1 MAPASDGVSAPQT
14 VRLPHFPQ
22 TGFVRLTSILAP
34 TGPIPV
40 GRSTW
45 WAGVK
50 DGRFPKPVKLGPR
63 TTVWRIEDIRA
74 LIERGGRDMTR
85 RPPSWRGVN
94 RHRSYTVDE
103 AARAR
108 GVAKGTVRRW
118 LKSGLPAISD
128 RKPLLI
134 LGADLA
140 QFLEDRRA
148 TKQTGKLNECF
159 CFACRAPRAPAAGMA
174 DFVPLSATSGNLRAL
189 CCDCAGVMHKRVSL
203 AKLPELQAILD
214 VTIMQA
220 PERIREMTKPST
232 NDHFPREPE
241 AHA

>member
-1 MAPASDGVSAPQT
+1 MA
-14 VRLPHFPQ
+14 
-22 TGFVRLTSILAP
+22 
-34 TGPIPV
+34 
-40 GRSTW
+40 
-45 WAGVK
+45 
-50 DGRFPKPVKLGPR
+50 
-63 TTVWRIEDIRA
+63 
-74 LIERGGRDMTR
+74 R
-85 RPPSWRGVN
+85 RPRSWRGVN

-108 GVAKGTVRRW
+108 GVAKATVRRW

-148 TKQTGKLNECF
+148 TKQTCKLNECF

-174 DFVPLSATSGNLRAL
+174 DLVPLSATSGNLRAL
-189 CCDCAGVMHKRVSL
+189 CCGCTGVMHKRVSL

-220 PERIREMTKPST
+220 PERIREMTKPPT